1 MVTKVDNSVQK
12 TLLYEFQSVYD
23 FIENKL
29 ALLKSNQLKPALTE
43 LKNELNNAISSLE
56 ARLKKDI
63 SRIKRNDPTD
73 DLIDNNVRS
82 EENKYGSLVLE
93 KKIRTFGMFLFKYT
107 ILEETHISKEQLST
121 ADISSF

>member
-1 MVTKVDNSVQK
+1 MFTEFDLDNSFETVASLLSLNQQELEDGLIDGRIKRVVTKVDNSVQK

-56 ARLKKDI
+56 A
-63 SRIKRNDPTD
+63 N
-73 DLIDNNVRS
+73 
-82 EENKYGSLVLE
+82 
-93 KKIRTFGMFLFKYT
+93 
-107 ILEETHISKEQLST
+107 
-121 ADISSF
+121 